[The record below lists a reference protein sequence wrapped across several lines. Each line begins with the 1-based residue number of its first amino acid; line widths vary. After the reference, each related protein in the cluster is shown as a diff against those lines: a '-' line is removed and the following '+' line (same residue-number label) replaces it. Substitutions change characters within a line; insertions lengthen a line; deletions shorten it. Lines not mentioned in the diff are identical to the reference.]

1 MVLVVI
7 VVASGFGIHKN
18 AFSLCSQIVHLNK
31 FRKNEGLWK
40 DTELLWKSTLDSILL
55 TKEQSQPE
63 CKGEN
68 KT

>member
-1 MVLVVI
+1 MLKKCHYRSIDINLTKSCFMVLVVI

-40 DTELLWKSTLDSILL
+40 DTELL
-55 TKEQSQPE
+55 
-63 CKGEN
+63 
-68 KT
+68 